1 MRDPI
6 IFAAAPERGRAFA
19 ERWRGLRPAFVC
31 VLGHTETCLVPGL
44 SAAGVS
50 EELRPLTPAA
60 DAEVVHLGEAR
71 CLPVL
76 PSHPLGA
83 AGPAGITR
91 GALGLL
97 EVRAMFVGAGLKV
110 WPDTVCS
117 QISDQSGAGAGGR

>member
-1 MRDPI
+1 MREPI
-6 IFAAAPERGRAFA
+6 LFGAAPARGRACV
-19 ERWRGLRPAFVC
+19 ERWRGIRPAFVC

-76 PSHPLGA
+76 PSGWLGSTDRKS
-83 AGPAGITR
+83 TR
-91 GALGLL
+91 LNS
-97 EVRAMFVGAGLKV
+97 RH
-110 WPDTVCS
+110 WR
-117 QISDQSGAGAGGR
+117 IS